1 MLATLRNSDRRW
13 FELRAEPLKSPSPNW
28 PEECRTDK
36 GCSLAGSAPA
46 PRVTRREGRSGPP
59 EPLRK
64 LLLRVSVCL
73 DASVFPSR
81 LGRSDG
87 GCFHAPTTPAH
98 F

>member
-28 PEECRTDK
+28 PGECRTDR

-46 PRVTRREGRSGPP
+46 PRWTRREGRSGPP

-64 LLLRVSVCL
+64 LLLRVSVYL
-73 DASVFPSR
+73 DALVSLLV
-81 LGRSDG
+81 SDVAIAAD
-87 GCFHAPTTPAH
+87 FRHPLPRPN
-98 F
+98 